1 MATVQK
7 TTLKRFNGTD
17 WDPVYLA
24 SSADLSYLSQAHS
37 VASGDGFTI
46 GQQIAAN
53 TPTETLLGQII
64 NNLTKLDKVTVP
76 ALAAGSGITEVGADK
91 ITGVIKR
98 ENLPTDVGGKG
109 VEVDDED
116 AKGALT
122 ADDVNVGD
130 VVKVTGGKVY
140 LVTATKP
147 AVTYMELTD
156 SASQIAWSRVTGT
169 PTTLAG
175 YGITDGVNS
184 ADVVTAAAAN
194 KILKLNGDGKLPA
207 SITGDAATLGG
218 QAPTYY
224 AKQADL
230 ATAQGNISTIQG
242 QIGSTGDQGSGI
254 LRDVEV
260 LKGEMKAQDAS
271 WITTGTIDVARLP
284 QAALERLYIAEND
297 VARLALTTEQVQNGD
312 VVKVTDTGLMY
323 YVKDDSQLGGGT
335 PENAFEPF
343 TAGAASSVPWSG
355 VTGKPTTLDGYGITD
370 AVKSS
375 EKSATY
381 AEGGVVIY
389 QTGNTSGRTYEIN
402 AKAKAAA
409 DADLAA
415 NATQL
420 GGQAASYYATASDM
434 TTVKQYIDSLKDGS
448 VDDLVVPVANL
459 DGVIADA
466 NLPDSVKFALVTVA
480 NQAARFQLTA
490 TQVQNGDVVKQT
502 DTGALY
508 FVKDQTNLTS
518 AAGYELI
525 SVTTIAWS
533 QITGKPTTVAASGLT
548 DALADGDVSTTYA
561 ADKLVG
567 WLTGTDD
574 TTSTNYEINGKAKAA
589 CRADLATNATQLG
602 GQNAAYYAKQSDM
615 TAAQGNISTIQ
626 GQIGAAG
633 TSGILKDIA
642 DLKSGDAITALAA
655 SKITGVLDIS
665 NIPAAAVERLAIVE
679 DEEAM
684 LKLTTATVQTGDTV
698 KQSST
703 GLMYFVK
710 DDTQLGT
717 MNAFEVYTVG
727 SASSVPWTGVTGK
740 PTTLSG
746 YGITDAVAASEKVT
760 TASAGN
766 AGKILVLN
774 AEGKLD
780 VDITGSVAWEKILN
794 KPTSTPTQ
802 IDQAV
807 TAAAHTNRA
816 VLDKLG
822 ESGGALTYNGAAVAM
837 KSTVDTL
844 SATVAAQGLGVLSIV
859 DDVTTDMAD
868 AASGQFVLERVAAG

>member
-37 VASGDGFTI
+37 VASGDGFTV
-46 GQQIAAN
+46 GQQIPVN

-64 NNLTKLDKVTVP
+64 DNLTKLDKVTVP
-76 ALAAGSGITEVGADK
+76 ALAAGTGITEVGADK
-91 ITGVIKR
+91 ITGVISR

-116 AKGALT
+116 AKDALT
-122 ADDVNVGD
+122 SENVNVGD

-194 KILKLNGDGKLPA
+194 KILKLDGDGKLPA

-218 QAPTYY
+218 QAPAYY
-224 AKQADL
+224 AKQTDL
-230 ATAQGNISTIQG
+230 DAAKGNISTIQG
-242 QIGSTGDQGSGI
+242 QIGSTGDSGSGI

-284 QAALERLYIAEND
+284 QAALERLYIAD
-297 VARLALTTEQVQNGD
+297 DDTARLALTTEQVQNGD

-370 AVKSS
+370 AVKSN

-420 GGQAASYYATASDM
+420 GGQAASYYATATDM

-448 VDDLVVPVANL
+448 VGDLVVPVAKLN
-459 DGVIADA
+459 GVIADA
-466 NLPDSVKFALVTVA
+466 NLPDSVKFTLVTVA
-480 NQAARFQLTA
+480 NQAARFQLTT

-508 FVKDQTNLTS
+508 FVKDQTKLTS
-518 AAGYELI
+518 ADGYELI

-533 QITGKPTTVAASGLT
+533 QITGKPTTVADSGLT

-561 ADKLVG
+561 ANKLVG

-589 CRADLATNATQLG
+589 CQADLAANATQLG
-602 GQNAAYYAKQSDM
+602 GQNAAYYAKQTDM
-615 TAAQGNISTIQ
+615 TTAQGNISTIQ
-626 GQIGAAG
+626 GQIGTAG
-633 TSGILKDIA
+633 GSGILKDIA

-665 NIPAAAVERLAIVE
+665 NIPAAAVERLVIVK

-684 LKLTTATVQTGDTV
+684 LALNTDTVQTGDTV
-698 KQSST
+698 KQSDT

-746 YGITDAVAASEKVT
+746 YGITDAVKSNEKVT
-760 TASAGN
+760 EASAGN

>member
-37 VASGDGFTI
+37 VASGDGFTV
-46 GQQIAAN
+46 GQQIPVN

-64 NNLTKLDKVTVP
+64 DNLTKLDKVTVP
-76 ALAAGSGITEVGADK
+76 ALAAGTGITEVGADK

-116 AKGALT
+116 AKDALT

-140 LVTATKP
+140 LVTATEP

-169 PTTLAG
+169 PNTLAG
-175 YGITDGVNS
+175 YGITDAVNS

-218 QAPTYY
+218 QAPAYY
-224 AKQADL
+224 AKQTDMT
-230 ATAQGNISTIQG
+230 TAQGNISTIQG
-242 QIGSTGDQGSGI
+242 QIGSTGGDGSGI

-284 QAALERLYIAEND
+284 QAALERLYIAESD
-297 VARLALTTEQVQNGD
+297 AARLALTTEQVQNGD

-370 AVKSS
+370 AVKSN

-448 VDDLVVPVANL
+448 VGELVVPVANL

-466 NLPDSVKFALVTVA
+466 NLPDSVKFTLVTVA
-480 NQAARFQLTA
+480 NQAARFQLTT

-508 FVKDQTNLTS
+508 FVKDQTKLTS
-518 AAGYELI
+518 ADGYELI

-533 QITGKPTTVAASGLT
+533 QITGKPTTVADSGLT

-561 ADKLVG
+561 ANKLVG

-574 TTSTNYEINGKAKAA
+574 TTSTDYEINGKAKAA
-589 CRADLATNATQLG
+589 CQADLAANATKLG

-626 GQIGAAG
+626 GQIGNAG

-665 NIPAAAVERLAIVE
+665 NIPAAAVERLVIVE

-684 LKLTTATVQTGDTV
+684 LALTTNTVQTGDTV

-710 DDTQLGT
+710 NDAQLGT

-760 TASAGN
+760 IASAGN

-774 AEGKLD
+774 AAGKLD
-780 VDITGSVAWEKILN
+780 VDITGAADWAKITN
-794 KPTSTPTQ
+794 KPTSTVQQ
-802 IDQAV
+802 IDDAV
-807 TAAAHTNRA
+807 TAATHTNRA

-822 ESGGALTYNGAAVAM
+822 EAGGALTYNGAAVAM

>member
-24 SSADLSYLSQAHS
+24 SSADLSYLSQAHT
-37 VASGDGFTI
+37 VASGDGFTV

-76 ALAAGSGITEVGADK
+76 ALAAGSGITSVGADK
-91 ITGVIKR
+91 ITGVIDR
-98 ENLPTDVGGKG
+98 ENLPADVGGKG
-109 VEVDDED
+109 VEVDDEG
-116 AKGALT
+116 AKDALT
-122 ADDVNVGD
+122 AGDVNVGD

-140 LVTATKP
+140 LVTATDP

-169 PTTLAG
+169 PNTLVG

-194 KILKLNGDGKLPA
+194 KILKLDGNGKLPA

-230 ATAQGNISTIQG
+230 ATAWKIYQA
-242 QIGSTGDQGSGI
+242 QIGSTGEDGSGI

-284 QAALERLYIAEND
+284 QAALERLYIAETD
-297 VARLALTTEQVQNGD
+297 TARLALTTEQVQNGD

-355 VTGKPTTLDGYGITD
+355 VTSKPITLDGYGITD

-448 VDDLVVPVANL
+448 VGELVVPVANL

-533 QITGKPTTVAASGLT
+533 QITGKPTTVATSGLT
-548 DALADGDVSTTYA
+548 DALADGDVSTTYV

-589 CRADLATNATQLG
+589 CQADLAANATQLG

-626 GQIGAAG
+626 GQIGTAG

-642 DLKSGDAITALAA
+642 DLKSGDAITELAA

-665 NIPAAAVERLAIVE
+665 NIPAAAVERLVIVE

-710 DDTQLGT
+710 NDAQLGT
-717 MNAFEVYTVG
+717 MDAFEVYTVG